1 MTVRGHTVSSLLV
14 QFSPPHSVPS
24 SCLAEARTSSE
35 PALGAMTADI
45 RGKAQSPESRGH
57 LEDSSVPGAR
67 GKIKALQQGAPA
79 AGEGLF
85 LGRGERLRSQG
96 WTGGAGVSPLLS
108 GMGKRGRGELLQ
120 ACGFAGDRKG
130 VRGLPPQRA
139 RL

>member
-1 MTVRGHTVSSLLV
+1 MTVRGHAVSSLLV

-45 RGKAQSPESRGH
+45 RGKAQPPESRGH

-85 LGRGERLRSQG
+85 LGRGERLSSQG
-96 WTGGAGVSPLLS
+96 WTGGGGRGSHPVSP
-108 GMGKRGRGELLQ
+108 GMGKRGRGEEGSFSRHVDLQ
-120 ACGFAGDRKG
+120 VTERE
-130 VRGLPPQRA
+130 
-139 RL
+139 